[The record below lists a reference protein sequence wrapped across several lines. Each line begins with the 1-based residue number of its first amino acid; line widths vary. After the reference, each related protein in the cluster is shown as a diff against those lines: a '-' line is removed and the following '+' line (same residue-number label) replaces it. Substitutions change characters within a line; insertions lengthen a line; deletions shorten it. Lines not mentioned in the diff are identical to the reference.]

1 MENISCMRFKY
12 LCEFLTGIEETY
24 TDKND
29 KSFRISQSAGNK
41 LSTLWLCKIDSA
53 KTVRATYDPFSNAVD
68 LTVSGYVYDS
78 VLEDMKEIFETVFMK
93 AHDVSPPKRT
103 ANNMALN
110 SSQTELGALFLPN
123 RQKSMKNTEM
133 LENLTSRFRERRS
146 NVKR

>member
-1 MENISCMRFKY
+1 MRY
-12 LCEFLTGIEETY
+12 
-24 TDKND
+24 
-29 KSFRISQSAGNK
+29 
-41 LSTLWLCKIDSA
+41 
-53 KTVRATYDPFSNAVD
+53 
-68 LTVSGYVYDS
+68 
-78 VLEDMKEIFETVFMK
+78 FMK
-93 AHDVSPPKRT
+93 AHDVSKPKRT